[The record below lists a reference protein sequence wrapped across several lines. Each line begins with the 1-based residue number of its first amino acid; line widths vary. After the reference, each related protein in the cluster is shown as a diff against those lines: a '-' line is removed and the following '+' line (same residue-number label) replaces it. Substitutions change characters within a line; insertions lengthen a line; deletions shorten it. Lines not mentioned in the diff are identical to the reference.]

1 MDQNGEAAAPEP
13 PIAPLVVDEEVI
25 DRAKLKSVVWK
36 HFKKI
41 KVNNVWKAKCNYCG
55 KLLGGDSCNGTSH
68 LKNHTSNCLHRKIYE
83 GSQKI
88 LGPNYLAK
96 GKKDL
101 LASAFDASFSRKELA
116 VAIIM
121 HEYPLLMVDH
131 LYFKRFV
138 CSLQPMSSVPSRNTM
153 KREILGVYESER
165 NKIQKTIDENR
176 GRIAITTD
184 MWTASNQ
191 KKGYMAVTAHYIDN
205 SWTLRSHMLMF
216 IYVPAPHSSDRLAAV
231 LVNCMLDWNI
241 NTMVSTI
248 TLDNCST
255 NDAMIAKIKKKL
267 VLPYLLREGAFLHIR
282 CSAHILNLIVKDG
295 LDIVKEGIET
305 IRDSVSYWLATPKRL
320 EFFRET
326 CKQLR
331 VPCEKR
337 LVLDCPT
344 RWNLIFL
351 MLAIAIP
358 YKYVFNRLKQRDR
371 QYDCLPSNEHWL
383 FASIVCEKLHCF
395 SLVSDLF
402 SGSKYPTANL
412 FFPHICDLRIKISE
426 WMFDPNEIIQRMAA
440 SMWAK
445 FNKYWEVIHQILAVV
460 VVLDPQYKLDIVEYY
475 AEILG
480 LDGSSLNSGRIKSIL
495 TDLVMEYHSKAIVN
509 NAGGLGNDMP
519 GSSSAPAHGFD
530 LFVSQRKRSRTSS
543 VTAVLDTYLNEDIL
557 PRTSDF
563 DIFMWWKINGP
574 KYPILQEIARDILAV
589 PITSV
594 ASESSFSSRGRL
606 LDPNRS
612 RLHES
617 TVEALMC
624 TRTWLQDN
632 GNQFCNVT
640 SIFLY

>member
-1 MDQNGEAAAPEP
+1 
-13 PIAPLVVDEEVI
+13 
-25 DRAKLKSVVWK
+25 
-36 HFKKI
+36 
-41 KVNNVWKAKCNYCG
+41 
-55 KLLGGDSCNGTSH
+55 
-68 LKNHTSNCLHRKIYE
+68 
-83 GSQKI
+83 
-88 LGPNYLAK
+88 
-96 GKKDL
+96 
-101 LASAFDASFSRKELA
+101 
-116 VAIIM
+116 
-121 HEYPLLMVDH
+121 
-131 LYFKRFV
+131 
-138 CSLQPMSSVPSRNTM
+138 
-153 KREILGVYESER
+153 
-165 NKIQKTIDENR
+165 
-176 GRIAITTD
+176 
-184 MWTASNQ
+184 
-191 KKGYMAVTAHYIDN
+191 MAVTAHYIDN

-241 NTMVSTI
+241 NTM
-248 TLDNCST
+248 
-255 NDAMIAKIKKKL
+255 
-267 VLPYLLREGAFLHIR
+267 
-282 CSAHILNLIVKDG
+282 
-295 LDIVKEGIET
+295 
-305 IRDSVSYWLATPKRL
+305 
-320 EFFRET
+320 
-326 CKQLR
+326 
-331 VPCEKR
+331 
-337 LVLDCPT
+337 
-344 RWNLIFL
+344 
-351 MLAIAIP
+351 
-358 YKYVFNRLKQRDR
+358 
-371 QYDCLPSNEHWL
+371 
-383 FASIVCEKLHCF
+383 LHCF

-632 GNQFCNVT
+632 ADGLSDDGAGNQEGCFLFSGETSTMQTEAAIVEDNVPRNRAYNLDD
-640 SIFLY
+640 ID